1 MPEPPGWD
9 VDVVIPPNDVT
20 VEIDLVPTV
29 PPTLDLSLAAQESLN
44 MLLGGDGPIGPPGL
58 PGPEGPSGPMGAIA
72 DTGWTTPILLS
83 SWANYNAPTWE
94 PAGYRK
100 IGSVVYLRGMLKPGA
115 TTVGSTLFTLPTGYR
130 PGGNQVISVPTSAD
144 PASRINLMTNGD
156 VLVNVAMTGATWC
169 SIANISYPADN

>member
-1 MPEPPGWD
+1 MPEVPGWD

-20 VEIDLVPTV
+20 IVIDLVPTV

-58 PGPEGPSGPMGAIA
+58 PGPAGPSGAMGTIA
-72 DTGWTTPILLS
+72 DTGWVNPILLN

-100 IGSVVYLRGMLKPGA
+100 IGDVVYLRGMLKPGTA
-115 TTVGSTLFTLPTGYR
+115 TTGTTILTLPAGYR
-130 PGGNQVISVPTSAD
+130 PGGNQHISVPTSVD
-144 PASRINLMTNGD
+144 PASRINLMANGD
-156 VLVNVAMTGATWC
+156 VLVNVAMPGATWC
-169 SIANISYPADN
+169 SIANISFPADN